1 MQTRPEILNLADA
14 VLSGL
19 EHVTLLWQLAVLGVS
34 LILAWGLN
42 QLIRKRIPAVASGSW
57 RLGVG
62 GIHRV
67 LFPLSALLL
76 VLVGRAVLA
85 RWQHVDLLSVAVPLL
100 LSLAL
105 VRLAVYLL
113 RHVFPPSDWL
123 RASERFIAGVIWVCL
138 ALHITGFLPEIL
150 RALDEIGFTAGRHKV
165 SLLLI
170 LQGVFSV
177 AVTLLLALWLG
188 RLGENRIMRA
198 EQLEMN
204 LRVVLTK
211 VVRAVLLVL
220 AVLIALPAAG
230 IDITVL
236 SVFGGALGVGLGFG
250 LQKIASNYV
259 SGFIILLDHSI
270 RIGDMITVE
279 NRYGA
284 VTQLTTRYLVLKG
297 LDGTEAIIPN
307 ETLIT
312 STVVNHSYSNRQM
325 RISIPV
331 QISYDS
337 PLDEAM
343 RIMLEAGRRHPR
355 VLQDPEPGVSLNQFA
370 ENGIALEL
378 AVWICDPEE
387 GQGSLRSDLNLAIWQ
402 EFRKAGIEIPYP
414 HRDVRILDRRGGA
427 TSPGS

>member
-19 EHVTLLWQLAVLGVS
+19 EHVTLLWQLAVLGLS

-42 QLIRKRIPAVASGSW
+42 QLIRKRIPAMASGSW
-57 RLGVG
+57 RIGVG

-85 RWQHVDLLSVAVPLL
+85 RWQPVDLLSVAVPLL

-123 RASERFIAGVIWVCL
+123 RASERFIAGVIWIGL

-188 RLGENRIMRA
+188 RLGESRIMRA

-331 QISYDS
+331 QISYGS

-355 VLQDPEPGVSLNQFA
+355 VLQDPEPGVFLNQFA
-370 ENGIALEL
+370 ESGIALEL

-402 EFRKAGIEIPYP
+402 EFRKAGIEIPCP
-414 HRDVRILDRRGGA
+414 RRDVRILGQGGGA
-427 TSPGS
+427 TSPVP